1 MALGSGDRE
10 KSIAYRSNSLAASRI
25 NSLLFSLL
33 LLCLHG
39 YAHTHAV
46 GENYVFLD
54 VQQDRLD
61 GRLQIH
67 ERELSEKFG
76 MELETTAPPMED
88 LAEVLA
94 YVHDNFSI
102 AVGEVTL
109 PLDYVS
115 TELLELPQGRFL
127 QLGFTAP
134 WPGQLPREIEIRQEL
149 FFELNKRH
157 RGLVLI
163 HYNAHTDETSE
174 WENTALIFSP
184 DKPLQNLDLVD
195 VPGLSG
201 RLDFLLQGTWHILI
215 GFDHILFLLTL
226 LLTAVVFWSGKYWQP
241 VANFKQSLWNVAAI
255 VTVFTVAHSITLTV
269 AALGWVSLSSKLVES
284 VIALSILV
292 MAIHNLRPFLRHKW
306 LVIFV
311 FGLFH
316 GLGFASVMEHLSF
329 RMVELVTVMVLFN
342 IGVELGQLL
351 LVAIIFPLLFL
362 MRERSWYVPIVL
374 RGGSVLIALMATYW
388 LIERGLG

>member
-1 MALGSGDRE
+1 MGKAASRN
-10 KSIAYRSNSLAASRI
+10 SNAYRSNSLAASRI

-33 LLCLHG
+33 LLCLHAYSHG
-39 YAHTHAV
+39 HAV
-46 GENYVFLD
+46 GENYIFLD
-54 VQQDRLD
+54 IRQDRLD

-67 ERELSEKFG
+67 ERELTEKFG
-76 MELETTAPPMED
+76 MELEATAPPVKG
-88 LAEVLA
+88 LAEVLD
-94 YVHDNFSI
+94 YVRDNFSI
-102 AVGEVTL
+102 AVGTV
-109 PLDYVS
+109 PLRLEYVS

-134 WPGQLPREIEIRQEL
+134 WPGELPQELEIRQEL
-149 FFELNKRH
+149 FFELDKRH

-163 HYNAHTDETSE
+163 HYNAHTDETAE

-226 LLTAVVFWSGKYWQP
+226 LLTAVVFWSGKSWQP
-241 VANFKQSLWNVAAI
+241 VAGFKQSLWNVAAI

-269 AALGWVSLSSKLVES
+269 AALGWVSLPSKLVES

-292 MAIHNLRPFLRHKW
+292 MALHNLRPFLRHKW
-306 LVIFV
+306 LVIFA

-329 RMVELVTVMVLFN
+329 RMVELVSVMVLFN
-342 IGVELGQLL
+342 IGVEMGQLL

-362 MRERSWYVPIVL
+362 MRERSWYGPFVL
-374 RGGSVLIALMATYW
+374 RGGSVLIALKASYW
-388 LIERGLG
+388 LIERGFG

>member
-1 MALGSGDRE
+1 MVAGRVN
-10 KSIAYRSNSLAASRI
+10 SIM
-25 NSLLFSLL
+25 FLL
-33 LLCLHG
+33 LYVCCNGL
-39 YAHTHAV
+39 AHSHAV

-54 VQQDRLD
+54 IQPDRLD

-67 ERELSEKFG
+67 ERELAQKFG
-76 MELETTAPPMED
+76 MTLEASPPS
-88 LAEVLA
+88 LQQLPAVLA
-94 YVHDNFSI
+94 YVQQRFSV
-102 AVGEVTL
+102 AVGEQ
-109 PLDYVS
+109 PMALDYVT

-134 WPGQLPREIEIRQEL
+134 WPGELPRLLQIRQEL

-163 HYNAHTDETSE
+163 HYNAHTDQTSE

-184 DKPLQNLDLVD
+184 DKTLQNLDLVD

-226 LLTAVVFWSGKYWQP
+226 LLTAVVFRSGQQWQP
-241 VANFKQSLWNVAAI
+241 VASFKQSLWNVAAI

-269 AALGWVSLSSKLVES
+269 AALGWVSLPSRLVES

-292 MAIHNLRPFLRHKW
+292 MALHNIRPFLPHKW
-306 LVIFV
+306 IVIFV

-342 IGVELGQLL
+342 IGVEMGQLL
-351 LVAIIFPLLFL
+351 LVAAIFPLLFVL
-362 MRERSWYVPIVL
+362 RQRSWYGPVVL
-374 RGGSVLIALMATYW
+374 RGGSIFIALMATYW
-388 LIERGLG
+388 LIERGFG

>member
-1 MALGSGDRE
+1 MV
-10 KSIAYRSNSLAASRI
+10 ASRI
-25 NSLLFSLL
+25 SSAFLILFSLCFHNL
-33 LLCLHG
+33 
-39 YAHTHAV
+39 AEAHAV

-54 VQQDRLD
+54 IQQDRLD

-67 ERELSEKFG
+67 ERELKNKFG
-76 MELETTAPPMED
+76 LELKDPAPAITELTA
-88 LAEVLA
+88 LLG
-94 YVHDNFSI
+94 YVRDNFSI
-102 AVGEVTL
+102 TVGEA
-109 PLDYVS
+109 PLELSYPS

-127 QLGFTAP
+127 QLNFTAP
-134 WPGQLPREIEIRQEL
+134 WPGQLPRELQIRQQL

-163 HYNAHTDETSE
+163 HYNAHTDETAE

-226 LLTAVVFWSGKYWQP
+226 LLTAVVFWSDQRWQP
-241 VANFKQSLWNVAAI
+241 LAKFKQSFWNVAAI

-269 AALGWVSLSSKLVES
+269 AALGWVTLPSKLVES

-292 MAIHNLRPFLRHKW
+292 MALHNLRPFLHHKW

-342 IGVELGQLL
+342 VGVELGQLL
-351 LVAIIFPLLFL
+351 LVAIIFPLLFM
-362 MRERSWYVPIVL
+362 MRERSWYVPVVL
-374 RGGSVLIALMATYW
+374 RGGSVLIALIATYW

>member
-1 MALGSGDRE
+1 LV
-10 KSIAYRSNSLAASRI
+10 ASRI
-25 NSLLFSLL
+25 SSAFLILFSL
-33 LLCLHG
+33 CFHHF
-39 YAHTHAV
+39 ATAHAV

-54 VQQDRLD
+54 IQQDRLD

-67 ERELSEKFG
+67 ERDLKNKFG
-76 MELETTAPPMED
+76 LELKDPAPAITELTA
-88 LAEVLA
+88 LLG
-94 YVHDNFSI
+94 YVGDNFSI
-102 AVGEVTL
+102 AVEQT
-109 PLDYVS
+109 PLELSYPS
-115 TELLELPQGRFL
+115 TEILELPQGRFL
-127 QLGFTAP
+127 QLNFTAP
-134 WPGQLPREIEIRQEL
+134 WPGQLPRELQIRQQL
-149 FFELNKRH
+149 FFELDKRH

-163 HYNAHTDETSE
+163 HYNAHTDETAE

-215 GFDHILFLLTL
+215 GFDHILFLLAL
-226 LLTAVVFWSGKYWQP
+226 LLAAVVFWSDRRWQP
-241 VANFKQSLWNVAAI
+241 LANFKQSFWNVAAI

-269 AALGWVSLSSKLVES
+269 AALGWVTLPSKLVES

-292 MAIHNLRPFLRHKW
+292 MALHNLRPFLPHKW

-342 IGVELGQLL
+342 VGVELGQLL
-351 LVAIIFPLLFL
+351 LVAIIFPILFML
-362 MRERSWYVPIVL
+362 RERSWYVPVVL